1 MNKLMLIPLA
11 ASALVGGCATT
22 YDDSPYGYYDR
33 GYYSRYGNY
42 DWNHPDP
49 TYNGYYAD
57 RYYREDHR
65 YREYRLGADDRI
77 YRGNDGRY
85 YCKRN
90 DGTTGLVVGAVA
102 GGVLGNVIDGGH
114 SRSVGT
120 ILGAILGGAAGRSI
134 DNNNSE
140 VHCR

>member
-33 GYYSRYGNY
+33 GYYSRYGSY
-42 DWNHPDP
+42 DWNRPDP

-57 RYYREDHR
+57 RYYREDRR

-85 YCKRN
+85 YCRRS
-90 DGTTGLVVGAVA
+90 DGTTGLIVGGVA
-102 GGVLGNVIDGGH
+102 GGILGNIIAPGDSKTLGTVLGAV
-114 SRSVGT
+114 
-120 ILGAILGGAAGRSI
+120 GGAAVGAAVDTNDVR
-134 DNNNSE
+134 
-140 VHCR
+140 CR

>member
-33 GYYSRYGNY
+33 GYYSRYGSY
-42 DWNHPDP
+42 DWNRPDP

-57 RYYREDHR
+57 RYYREDRR
-65 YREYRLGADDRI
+65 YREHRLSSDDRI

-85 YCKRN
+85 YCRRS
-90 DGTTGLVVGAVA
+90 DGTTGLIVGGVA
-102 GGVLGNVIDGGH
+102 GGILGNIIAPGDSKTLGTVI
-114 SRSVGT
+114 
-120 ILGAILGGAAGRSI
+120 GAIGGAAVGAAVDSNDVR
-134 DNNNSE
+134 
-140 VHCR
+140 CR